1 MEREFRSNGKLL
13 LTGEYAVLDGALS
26 LAVPTR
32 FGQNLQVRE
41 NDSGQIQWKSLDHN
55 NQLWYEKEFP
65 VHMLAENS
73 NNGEVD
79 EIGLMLLKILS
90 QAKSLNPKFLESPKG
105 YELITRLDFPRDWG
119 LGTSSTLIN
128 NIAQWAQVD
137 AFNLLRG
144 SMAGS
149 GYDIACAQHS
159 TPLLYQIEN
168 SKPRITPVDFS
179 PSFHKNLFF
188 VFLNKKQNSR
198 EAISY
203 YEQRD
208 FNKAEF
214 IVKISGI
221 TENMVNC
228 KELEEFKALLETHE
242 KIISKTLGLDTV
254 KSSSFPDFPGAIKSL
269 GAWGGDFILAAGDK
283 DSPEYFKRKGYAT
296 VFAFNDLVLNKK
308 AGL

>member
-26 LAVPTR
+26 LAVPTL
-32 FGQNLQVRE
+32 FGQNLKFLE
-41 NDSGQIQWKSLDHN
+41 NDSGQIHWKSLDHN
-55 NQLWYEKEFP
+55 NQLWYEKQFP
-65 VHMLAENS
+65 IEVLSDNS
-73 NNGEVD
+73 NNKDD

-90 QAKSLNPKFLESPKG
+90 QAKNLNPKFLEGQKG
-105 YELITRLDFPRDWG
+105 YELITQVDFPRNWG

-137 AFNLLRG
+137 AFDLLKG

-159 TPLLYQIEN
+159 TPILYQIEN
-168 SKPRITPVDFS
+168 SKPRVTPVDFA
-179 PSFHKNLFF
+179 PAFHNNLFF

-203 YEQRD
+203 YEQRE
-208 FNKAEF
+208 FNKSEF
-214 IVKISGI
+214 IGRISEI
-221 TENMVNC
+221 TEKMIKC
-228 KELEEFKALLETHE
+228 KELEEFRTLLETHE
-242 KIISKTLGLDTV
+242 SILSKTLGLDTV
-254 KSSSFPDFPGAIKSL
+254 KSTLFPDFPGAIKSL
-269 GAWGGDFILAAGDK
+269 GAWGGDFVLAAGDG
-283 DSPEYFKRKGYAT
+283 DSPEYFKRKGYTT
-296 VFAFNDLVLNKK
+296 VFTFNEIVLNKK